1 MKNTIKDFKL
11 LKIENL
17 QSIKGG
23 SKAAGL
29 VDNPLHKVN
38 SGAGNAGDAFEGLG

>member
-1 MKNTIKDFKL
+1 MKKSIKDFKL

-23 SKAAGL
+23 KAAGL
-29 VDNPLHKVN
+29 VDNPLHVAPTN
-38 SGAGNAGDAFEGLG
+38 SGSVANAFDQL